1 MGNTRVWKPY
11 TRMHQNVCGCYVSGP
26 LCTLGQGSPSTIH
39 RIKTCDWGSRATD
52 AEGNIQPLHATS
64 RMSCVTSVTRKD
76 IANMCVRAVF
86 VSATHHL
93 RQLTQRRA
101 NNLVHYLA
109 CFWVDVC
116 ESRSVYCRGWRPI
129 ACVYLLTKV
138 HRKLWQID

>member
-1 MGNTRVWKPY
+1 MWCGKYESVEALHQDASECAWLLCKWAFVYFRTGKSLKDPPHKDMRLGKPCY
-11 TRMHQNVCGCYVSGP
+11 RCGGKHS
-26 LCTLGQGSPSTIH
+26 
-39 RIKTCDWGSRATD
+39 
-52 AEGNIQPLHATS
+52 ATS

-76 IANMCVRAVF
+76 IANVCVRAVF

-138 HRKLWQID
+138 HRKL